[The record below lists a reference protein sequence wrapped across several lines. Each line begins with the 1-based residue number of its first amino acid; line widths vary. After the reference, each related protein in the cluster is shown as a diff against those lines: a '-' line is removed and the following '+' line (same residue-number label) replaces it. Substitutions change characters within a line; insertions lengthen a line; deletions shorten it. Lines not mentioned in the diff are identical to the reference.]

1 MFRLGPV
8 KTLVTHANIKGFGRT
23 PLLGDRR
30 GFMLPQLKTNRK
42 EIGLTA
48 LDWLRPG
55 ELQEVPPKNGYFQ
68 INFISLQNFSDFFQ
82 SKLCSLTVNVA
93 ILADLF

>member
-1 MFRLGPV
+1 MYRSGLV
-8 KTLVTHANIKGFGRT
+8 NTLVTHANIKGFGRT

-42 EIGLTA
+42 EIDLTA

-68 INFISLQNFSDFFQ
+68 INFIILARIFLYFFQ
-82 SKLCSLTVNVA
+82 HNHS
-93 ILADLF
+93 F